1 VSGASHVEEVRGRD
15 PPRYRQAA
23 ERVTV
28 VTGIRRWRGWE
39 VGRSSI
45 EGLPGPRRTIPNSE
59 ESDVDIV
66 VTGRHTQITDRFRL
80 HLEEKLSK
88 VPQLLPRVSRID
100 VVVTHE
106 KAVRDCDVVEITCHA
121 KGPVI
126 RAEACTDDLYAAL
139 DIALDRLFERL
150 RRVSD
155 RRRVSRGGRRVP
167 ESVARATGRV
177 SEGTVAGGLGGTAGG
192 AVAELGE
199 DTAGELA
206 GGAPAG
212 ASSDA
217 DRRAAGFDEAAAPGS
232 DAAAQGPGSNG
243 VTPRVDGAFGAVGDS
258 PIEVREKVHA
268 SAPMTLEDA
277 LNQMELVGHDFFLFH
292 DSDTGQPSVVYRRR
306 GWSYGVIHLKVD
318 ASEEP
323 KRQASDV
330 TSGDGHVDAPVGTGR
345 G

>member
-1 VSGASHVEEVRGRD
+1 M
-15 PPRYRQAA
+15 
-23 ERVTV
+23 
-28 VTGIRRWRGWE
+28 
-39 VGRSSI
+39 
-45 EGLPGPRRTIPNSE
+45 
-59 ESDVDIV
+59 DIV

-106 KAVRDCDVVEITCHA
+106 KAVRNCEVVEITCHA

-139 DIALDRLFERL
+139 DIALDKLFERL

-155 RRRVSRGGRRVP
+155 RRRVSRGGRRAP
-167 ESVARATGRV
+167 ESVARATGRL
-177 SEGTVAGGLGGTAGG
+177 SEGTVAGTAGG
-192 AVAELGE
+192 AVAEVHQE
-199 DTAGELA
+199 VAGSVA
-206 GGAPAG
+206 GGAAAAYSG
-212 ASSDA
+212 DA
-217 DRRAAGFDEAAAPGS
+217 DDGRAAGVGGAVRPGS
-232 DAAAQGPGSNG
+232 DASMPG
-243 VTPRVDGAFGAVGDS
+243 VDGAFGAVGES

-277 LNQMELVGHDFFLFH
+277 LNQMELLGHDFFLFH

-318 ASEEP
+318 DSEDIG
-323 KRQASDV
+323 RQ
-330 TSGDGHVDAPVGTGR
+330 SGGMTVPDGRVDAPVGSAR

>member
-1 VSGASHVEEVRGRD
+1 MGG
-15 PPRYRQAA
+15 
-23 ERVTV
+23 
-28 VTGIRRWRGWE
+28 
-39 VGRSSI
+39 GRSGI
-45 EGLPGPRRTIPNSE
+45 EGLPSPRRTIPNSE

-106 KAVRDCDVVEITCHA
+106 KAVRNCEVVEITCHA

-139 DIALDRLFERL
+139 DIALDKLFERL

-155 RRRVSRGGRRVP
+155 RRRVSRAGRRVP
-167 ESVARATGRV
+167 ESVARATGRL
-177 SEGTVAGGLGGTAGG
+177 SEGTVAGGSVGTDGG
-192 AVAELGE
+192 AGAELGQQ
-199 DTAGELA
+199 TASELA
-206 GGAPAG
+206 GGAEAG
-212 ASSDA
+212 TSGDA
-217 DRRAAGFDEAAAPGS
+217 AGRAARVRGAAGLRSNVATRGRGS
-232 DAAAQGPGSNG
+232 DAATPG
-243 VTPRVDGAFGAVGDS
+243 VDGAFGAVGDS

-318 ASEEP
+318 APEEP

-330 TSGDGHVDAPVGTGR
+330 TSADGQVDAPVRTAR

>member
-1 VSGASHVEEVRGRD
+1 MGG
-15 PPRYRQAA
+15 
-23 ERVTV
+23 
-28 VTGIRRWRGWE
+28 
-39 VGRSSI
+39 GRSGI

-106 KAVRDCDVVEITCHA
+106 KAVRNCEVVEITCHA

-139 DIALDRLFERL
+139 DIALDKLFERL

-167 ESVARATGRV
+167 ESVARATGRL
-177 SEGTVAGGLGGTAGG
+177 SEGTVAGGPVGTDSGGG
-192 AVAELGE
+192 AELGE
-199 DTAGELA
+199 
-206 GGAPAG
+206 
-212 ASSDA
+212 
-217 DRRAAGFDEAAAPGS
+217 EAEGQLRGAAPGASGVDRRGAGVGGAVRPRS
-232 DAAAQGPGSNG
+232 DAA
-243 VTPRVDGAFGAVGDS
+243 TPRVDGAFGAVGHS